1 MAKYSNKDEE
11 IKRRCEQYD
20 CDGICYSR
28 DKMCNRVDICPE
40 TRSKEFA
47 ATVAAVILIT
57 SFYLAIIIMV
67 VSLLINLGAGN

>member
-1 MAKYSNKDEE
+1 MAKRSNIEEE

-28 DKMCNRVDICPE
+28 DKMCNCVDICPE

-57 SFYLAIIIMV
+57 SFYLAIIVLVLSLFISLG
-67 VSLLINLGAGN
+67 VSK